1 MNRGV
6 MVTRGDPD
14 TKELVVSAQGI
25 CHNEKSDEVNRRLS
39 SYFEPLAEAYSY
51 ICAYQKRQFFGLRDF
66 YRYRYTCT
74 FVHVLIHLYMYTYVL
89 NSDFYIVYMLSPLNM

>member
-25 CHNEKSDEVNRRLS
+25 CHNEKNDEVNRRLS
-39 SYFEPLAEAYSY
+39 SYFDPLAEAYSD
-51 ICAYQKRQFFGLRDF
+51 ICKHQKRQFFGLRDF
-66 YRYRYTCT
+66 YRCIHMHATT
-74 FVHVLIHLYMYTYVL
+74 DAFVCAQL
-89 NSDFYIVYMLSPLNM
+89 